1 MTTPMPT
8 ALPYGLRDVKLTPYT
23 DPSGTVLS
31 TTSLDM
37 PNARTFSFSE
47 SEEFEQLRGDD
58 RVVTTRGQG
67 AMVEWELE
75 SGGLSLE
82 IWKAMTGGQ
91 IIESGVTPNR
101 VKIFRKRGRDSRPW
115 FRIEG
120 QAISDSGGDMHGIV
134 YRCRVTEEMEGEF
147 NDGEFFLTSGSGEGY
162 PLLDDTEDILYDFVQ
177 NETAKAIPLTGAANP
192 FVPAT

>member
-1 MTTPMPT
+1 MAT

-23 DPSGTVLS
+23 DPSGMVLS
-31 TTSLDM
+31 TNSLDL

-91 IIESGVTPNR
+91 IIESGVAPNR
-101 VKIFRKRGRDSRPW
+101 QKIFRKRGRDSRPW

-162 PLLDDTEDILYDFVQ
+162 PLLDDVDDILYDFVQ
-177 NETAKAIPLTGAANP
+177 NETATAIPTTGASNP
-192 FVPAT
+192 TTAAP

>member
-1 MTTPMPT
+1 MSAPLSTS
-8 ALPYGLRDVKLTPYT
+8 LPYGLRDVKLTPYV
-23 DPSGTVLS
+23 DQSGTVLG
-31 TTSLDM
+31 TISLDL
-37 PNARTFSFSE
+37 PNARTYSFSE

-75 SGGLSLE
+75 AGGLSLE

-91 IIESGVTPNR
+91 IIESGIAPLR
-101 VKIFRKRGRDSRPW
+101 QKIFRKRGRDTRPW

-162 PLLDDTEDILYDFVQ
+162 PLLDDVDDILYDFVQ
-177 NETAKAIPLTGAANP
+177 NETAVAIPTTGASNP
-192 FVPAT
+192 DPTPA